1 MFESWKRT
9 VEERHDLDVVPVMNL
24 FMVLIPF
31 LLMGAAFYQIG
42 VIPSS
47 LPTNLPTD
55 SDVPR
60 TPTKVT
66 VNLIIATDRIE
77 LGASSTSLDEEQLEA
92 LGGSWPLVDGEYDI
106 EGVQAQL
113 LSIKQRYPASD
124 TLIALPHEQL
134 RYQALVEILDS
145 TREIKSGKAGGEEK
159 GYELYPIVVF
169 SRFIPPPPEQ
179 EGVEGEAAE
188 DAPSGGDK

>member
-1 MFESWKRT
+1 
-9 VEERHDLDVVPVMNL
+9 VEETRELELVPVMNL

-47 LPTNLPTD
+47 LPTSTPDD

-66 VNLIIATDRIE
+66 VNLIITPDRID

-92 LGGSWPLVDGEYDI
+92 LGGSWPLRDGKYDT

-113 LSIKQRYPASD
+113 LSIKQRYPHSD
-124 TLIALPHEQL
+124 TLIALPHEEL
-134 RYQALVEILDS
+134 DYQSLVEILDR
-145 TREIKSGKAGGEEK
+145 TREFEAPPAGGAK
-159 GYELYPIVVF
+159 KTYELFPVVVF
-169 SRFIPPPPEQ
+169 SRFIPPPPADETA
-179 EGVEGEAAE
+179 EGEAAE
-188 DAPSGGDK
+188 DETAGEVSPSGEQR